1 MKKFVSTLAIGA
13 VLATASFASNA
24 AALYAP
30 CAGCHGKDGSMK
42 ALNASK
48 IIKDMTKE
56 DFVASLKGYKDGTYG
71 GAMKG
76 VMTGQVAK
84 LSEDDMKALADLI
97 IK

>member
-1 MKKFVSTLAIGA
+1 MKKFVSTLALGA
-13 VLATASFASNA
+13 VLATASFAGNA

-42 ALNASK
+42 ALGASK
-48 IIKDMTKE
+48 VIKDMSKE
-56 DFVASLKGYKDGTYG
+56 DFVGALKGYKDGSYG

-76 VMTGQVAK
+76 VMLGQVAK
-84 LSEDDMKALADLI
+84 LSEDDMKALANHI